1 MNCLAIDDE
10 PLALNVLKEF
20 CQKVD
25 YLNMVAACT
34 NPFEALQWINRQQI
48 DLIFLDIQMPNI
60 TGIEFVRTLKNPPLI
75 IFTTAYSDYALEG
88 FELNAIDYL
97 VKPIS
102 FERFL
107 KAINKAYEIITLRK
121 NKFSPLSFRPEEK
134 AEQMSSLP
142 YLMVK
147 AEYKSV
153 KIDIDQIFY
162 IEGLKDYIKI
172 YAGSKPVLTK
182 CTMKNIEEKL
192 PSHLFV
198 RVHKSFIV
206 SLSKIN
212 AIENNRII
220 IGEKRIPIGHQ
231 YKNRFYELID
241 KMKI

>member
-25 YLNMVAACT
+25 YLNLVAVCT

-75 IFTTAYSDYALEG
+75 VFTTAYSNYALEG

-121 NKFSPLSFRPEEK
+121 NKLNPFTFKHEEK
-134 AEQMSSLP
+134 VEYLSLP
-142 YLMVK
+142 YLIVK
-147 AEYKSV
+147 AEYKSI
-153 KIDIDQIFY
+153 KIDIDQILF

-172 YAGSKPVLTK
+172 YAGTKPVLTK
-182 CTMKNIEEKL
+182 STMKNIEEKL
-192 PSHLFV
+192 PANVFV

-206 SLSKIN
+206 SLPKIN

-231 YKNRFYELID
+231 FKAHFYELID

>member
-25 YLNMVAACT
+25 YLNLVAVCT
-34 NPFEALQWINRQQI
+34 NPFDAIQLINRQQI

-60 TGIEFVRTLKNPPLI
+60 TGIEFVRTLEKPPLI

-88 FELNAIDYL
+88 FELNAVDYL
-97 VKPIS
+97 VKPVS

-107 KAINKAYEIITLRK
+107 KAINKAYEIITLRQ
-121 NKFSPLSFRPEEK
+121 NKLSPPPLRHEEK
-134 AEQMSSLP
+134 NEHTSIP

-153 KIDIDQIFY
+153 KIDIDQILY

-182 CTMKNIEEKL
+182 STMKNIEEKL
-192 PSHLFV
+192 PAHLFV

-206 SLSKIN
+206 PLSKIN

-220 IGEKRIPIGHQ
+220 IGDKRIPVGNQ
-231 YKNRFYELID
+231 YKTRFYEMINR
-241 KMKI
+241 MKI